1 MALRP
6 LTDVE
11 IRDTLLAIDVS
22 EEITVSTWEAE
33 FLDSAVYNWHGEW
46 TVAQRATAAK
56 IAERYRHQI

>member
-11 IRDTLLAIDVS
+11 IRDTLLAIDVC

-33 FLDSAVYNWHGEW
+33 FLDSAVYNGKEW

-56 IAERYRHQI
+56 IAERHRHQI